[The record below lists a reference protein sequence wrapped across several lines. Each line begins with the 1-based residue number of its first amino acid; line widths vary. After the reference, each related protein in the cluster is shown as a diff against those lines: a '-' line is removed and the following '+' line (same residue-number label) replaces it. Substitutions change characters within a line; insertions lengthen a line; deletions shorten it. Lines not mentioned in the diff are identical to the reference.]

1 VNKLICAIAVIC
13 CLLAIPGAAAVQ
25 LFLSGRMSEQL
36 SYATDPARWLSPTL
50 VMGRERKIEPRMRLF
65 VGRATL
71 SKPIV
76 VHCYVRCTNLLQTV
90 TIYVPKGLE
99 LMENERPTKLVG
111 PMGPHGFAV
120 VQWRVRASEQ
130 GEYKLIAV
138 GVGLPPAT
146 ENVRIYVSS
155 GIFD

>member
-1 VNKLICAIAVIC
+1 
-13 CLLAIPGAAAVQ
+13 
-25 LFLSGRMSEQL
+25 MSEQL
-36 SYATDPARWLSPTL
+36 TYATDPAKWLSPTL
-50 VMGRERKIEPRMRLF
+50 VMDRERKIEPRMRLF

-76 VHCYVRCTNLLQTV
+76 VHCYVRCTDLLQTV
-90 TIYVPKGLE
+90 TLYVPKGLE
-99 LMENERPTKLVG
+99 LMEDERPTKLVG
-111 PMGPHGFAV
+111 PMGEHGFALV
-120 VQWRVRASEQ
+120 KWKVRASKQ

-146 ENVRIYVSS
+146 ETVPIRVCS